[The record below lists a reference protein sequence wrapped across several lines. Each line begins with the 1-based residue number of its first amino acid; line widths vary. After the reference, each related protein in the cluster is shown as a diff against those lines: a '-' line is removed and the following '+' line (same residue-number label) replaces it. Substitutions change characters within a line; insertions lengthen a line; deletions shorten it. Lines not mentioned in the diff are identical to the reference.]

1 MSDDEDQF
9 HTTDLDIDLSFLHS
23 EESAGSDS
31 GLASSISPQSQSQ
44 PPVLKEIPS
53 DTVVKSVTMPVT
65 TVTDHQDSS
74 LRPNTTSATAPRAPT
89 KGLATWTF
97 NKKKRKRVY
106 ISLTGKKMT
115 GPEAVRQC
123 RLG

>member
-23 EESAGSDS
+23 QESAGSDS
-31 GLASSISPQSQSQ
+31 GLASSISPQSQPQ
-44 PPVLKEIPS
+44 VLKEIPS

-65 TVTDHQDSS
+65 TVTDHQESS

>member
-44 PPVLKEIPS
+44 PQVLKEIPS